1 MEISEYYTL
10 KPQQREK
17 TIRYMAQH
25 SVNSYEVLKRVAKVI
40 DIAGIHAVSPHNRIV
55 FAQLLRDVPQCKIL

>member
-1 MEISEYYTL
+1 MELSDYYTL
-10 KPQQREK
+10 TPKQREK

-25 SVNSYEVLKRVAKVI
+25 SVNSYEALKRGAKVI
-40 DIAGIHAVSPHNRIV
+40 DIAGIRAVTPHNRIV

>member
-10 KPQQREK
+10 TPEQREK

-25 SVNSYEVLKRVAKVI
+25 SINSYEALKKVAKVI
-40 DIAGIHAVSPHNRIV
+40 DIAGIRAVSPHNRIV
-55 FAQLLRDVPQCKIL
+55 FVQLLRDVPHCKIL